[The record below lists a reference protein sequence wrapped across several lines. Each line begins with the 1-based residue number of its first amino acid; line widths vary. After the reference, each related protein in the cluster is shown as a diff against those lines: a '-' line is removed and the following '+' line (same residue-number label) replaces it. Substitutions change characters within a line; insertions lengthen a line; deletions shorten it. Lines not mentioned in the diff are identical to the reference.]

1 MKEIMAIIRP
11 KKVSRTKDVLD
22 KLGYPAFTAVSVMGR
37 GKQRGIAGEVNCEL
51 PPEVLKRSGG
61 MKYIPKRLISLT
73 VHDADVDLIV
83 KAIIKVNQTSQIG
96 DGRIFVCPVDNVVR
110 VRTSEEGDQAI
121 M

>member
-11 KKVSRTKDVLD
+11 KKVSQTKDVLD

-51 PPEVLKRSGG
+51 PPEVLGRSGG

-83 KAIIKVNQTSQIG
+83 KAIIKVNQTKQIG
-96 DGRIFVCPVDNVVR
+96 DGRVFICPVDNVVR
-110 VRTSEEGDQAI
+110 VRTNEEGDQAI

>member
-11 KKVSRTKDVLD
+11 KKVSQTKDVLD

-51 PPEVLKRSGG
+51 PPEVLARSGG

-83 KAIIKVNQTSQIG
+83 KAIIKVNQTKQIG
-96 DGRIFVCPVDNVVR
+96 DGRVFICPVDNVVR
-110 VRTSEEGDQAI
+110 VRTNEEGDQAI

>member
-11 KKVSRTKDVLD
+11 KKVSQTKDVLD

-51 PPEVLKRSGG
+51 PPEVLGRSGG

-83 KAIIKVNQTSQIG
+83 KAIIKVNQTKQIG
-96 DGRIFVCPVDNVVR
+96 DGRVFICPVDNVVR
-110 VRTSEEGDQAI
+110 VRTNEEGDQAI
-121 M
+121 A

>member
-11 KKVSRTKDVLD
+11 KKVSKTKDVLD

-51 PPEVLKRSGG
+51 PAEVLKKNGG

-73 VHDADVDLIV
+73 VHDDDVDLIV
-83 KAIIKVNQTSQIG
+83 KAIIKVNQSKQIG

-110 VRTSEEGDQAI
+110 VRTNEEGDQAI
-121 M
+121 A

>member
-11 KKVSRTKDVLD
+11 KKVSKTKDVLD

-51 PPEVLKRSGG
+51 PAEVLKKNGG

-73 VHDADVDLIV
+73 VHDDDVDLIV
-83 KAIIKVNQTSQIG
+83 KAIIKVNHTGQIG
-96 DGRIFVCPVDNVVR
+96 DGRIFVSPVDNVVR

-121 M
+121 A